1 MADTDWYSGME
12 DILAN
17 IATSL
22 VPIEKLLTGG
32 AYLIGLAF
40 AIKAIMT
47 LKTHGEQRSSM
58 SGTGN
63 IKEAGMYMFVAA
75 MLVYYPTAFETIMNS
90 TFGYQNVLSYAS
102 LNSGSPWMS
111 SIFGTDSAAGNTI
124 TMIIQIVGLIAF
136 IRGWVLIARA
146 SAQGQAPGS
155 TGKGLMHIFGGILAM
170 NIIGTMQVFYN
181 TLFGV
186 S

>member
-1 MADTDWYSGME
+1 MSDTDTWYAGAE

-22 VPIEKLLTGG
+22 VPIEKMLTGA

-40 AIKAIMT
+40 AIKALMT

-63 IKEAGMYMFVAA
+63 IKEAGMYLFVAS
-75 MLVYYPTAFETIMNS
+75 MLLYYPTAFQALMNS
-90 TFGYQNVLSYAS
+90 TFGYETVLSYDS
-102 LNSGSPWMS
+102 SGSTWLS
-111 SIFGTDSAAGNTI
+111 SATGSTLTS
-124 TMIIQIVGLIAF
+124 IIQIVGLIAF
-136 IRGWVLIARA
+136 IRGWLLIARS
-146 SAQGQAPGS
+146 SAQGQSPGGM
-155 TGKGLMHIFGGILAM
+155 GKGLMHVFGGILGM
-170 NIIGTMQVFYN
+170 NVVGTLQVFYN
-181 TLFGV
+181 TLFGT